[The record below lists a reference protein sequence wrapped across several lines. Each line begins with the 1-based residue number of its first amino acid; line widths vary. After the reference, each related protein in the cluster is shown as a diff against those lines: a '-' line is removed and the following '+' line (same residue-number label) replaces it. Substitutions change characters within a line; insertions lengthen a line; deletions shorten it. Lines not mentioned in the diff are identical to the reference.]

1 MTMGLIGII
10 HSMVIQ
16 VVEITQRGG
25 SMQELQIAA
34 DALKQLVATALFG
47 AVCFGLLLT
56 GIGLI
61 LRIGGRK

>member
-1 MTMGLIGII
+1 MGLIGII

>member
-16 VVEITQRGG
+16 VVEITQLGG
-25 SMQELQIAA
+25 SMQELQIVT

-56 GIGLI
+56 GIGFI
-61 LRIGGRK
+61 LKIGGRR